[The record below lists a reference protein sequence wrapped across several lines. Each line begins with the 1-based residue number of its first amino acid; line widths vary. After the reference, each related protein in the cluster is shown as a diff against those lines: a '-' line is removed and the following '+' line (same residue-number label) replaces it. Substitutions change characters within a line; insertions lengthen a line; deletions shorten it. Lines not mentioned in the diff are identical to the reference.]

1 MLDLKKTLSPQD
13 VNSLGA
19 QAGVTWVPKDPR
31 EMLLPYMSDVPN
43 DGEQTEDKIRAKAK
57 EVIDGYNTIIKDCER
72 LEATIA
78 ERSKDVKV
86 PLTREKDL
94 RVIEALARIF
104 GLGEVEEI
112 TFQMYQVCIR
122 ELSLL
127 TNNTG
132 APKL

>member
-1 MLDLKKTLSPQD
+1 MIDLKKTLSPQD
-13 VNSLGA
+13 TNALGA

-31 EMLLPYMSDVPN
+31 EMLLPYMSDVPD

-72 LEATIA
+72 LEATIS